1 MITGIYYI
9 AYFPSELV
17 VIRYVDDHIQRE
29 GVDRVRDVPY
39 ICQFNKVLLMDC
51 AEKRGREREKEEKE
65 SRRGVALRVTHR
77 GKFLRAPQK
86 SEAHCRSRSVV
97 RSYSSPVMNKIS
109 VQGVS
114 HGAKTFNPTLPFVRS
129 FARLRIP
136 F

>member
-9 AYFPSELV
+9 AYFPSEFV

-29 GVDRVRDVPY
+29 GADRVRDVPY

-77 GKFLRAPQK
+77 GKFLRSAK
-86 SEAHCRSRSVV
+86 VG
-97 RSYSSPVMNKIS
+97 SS
-109 VQGVS
+109 
-114 HGAKTFNPTLPFVRS
+114 LPFSLGSKVLFES
-129 FARLRIP
+129 GHE
-136 F
+136 